1 MPVISY
7 PGALMPFT
15 GTNEAEAADLTTL
28 LYTPTDIDGSLA
40 VINGF
45 LDEDNLTTTSLVKRE
60 HTQRGAFV
68 EGWHTSGTANL
79 DYRNFW
85 FADFDSSN
93 FTSASDDLDQA
104 QAIPGAVKSFFI
116 RSGPGST
123 YNLVRFSWNICW
135 TNDNGWFNTADVNDA
150 THIVLRIFPR
160 NSKPAGC
167 ENGQIREVNV
177 TCSGS
182 GASRI
187 HEGRR
192 KNRHW
197 CGHHLE
203 VLAPATDGT
212 GWYTAGLYIIQDSE
226 IKQARVW
233 ARSFIVRRMSAG
245 E

>member
-1 MPVISY
+1 MPVLAY
-7 PGALMPFT
+7 PGALMPFV
-15 GTNEAEAADLTTL
+15 GTNEAEAADLKTL
-28 LYTPTDIDGSLA
+28 LYNPSDLDGSLA
-40 VINGF
+40 IINGV
-45 LDEDNLTTTSLVKRE
+45 LDEDNLTTSELVKRE

-85 FADFDSSN
+85 FANFDTTN
-93 FTSASDDLDQA
+93 FTSASDSDLTYA
-104 QAIPGAVKSFFI
+104 RAIPGAVRSFFI
-116 RSGPGST
+116 RNGDHES
-123 YNLVRFSWNICW
+123 LVRFSWNICW

-150 THIVLRIFPR
+150 THIVLRVFPR
-160 NSKPAGC
+160 NSKPTGC

-192 KNRHW
+192 KNRNW
-197 CGHHLE
+197 CGHHLKA
-203 VLAPATDGT
+203 LSPSSDGT
-212 GWYTAGLYIIQDSE
+212 GWYTAGLYIVQDSE

-233 ARSFIVRRMSAG
+233 ARSFIVRRMSEGA
-245 E
+245 